1 MAYPSN
7 TLSMR
12 QQNRGQEARQV
23 NSGRTAAPTKSYSKY
38 NAKHET
44 GLRHKEVLLVSL
56 AFPLGIMMAF
66 GGKPALIVLCFGGII
81 SYIFDLLGTV
91 EVATSSYLN
100 RFHRLLPQP
109 CDNDKCLHNS
119 LT

>member
-1 MAYPSN
+1 MAYQSN

-23 NSGRTAAPTKSYSKY
+23 NPVRTVNPAKPYSKW
-38 NAKHET
+38 NEKHET
-44 GLRHKEVLLVSL
+44 ELRHREVLLMSL
-56 AFPLGIMMAF
+56 AFPIGIMMAF

-91 EVATSSYLN
+91 EVSI
-100 RFHRLLPQP
+100 H
-109 CDNDKCLHNS
+109 C
-119 LT
+119 

>member
-1 MAYPSN
+1 M
-7 TLSMR
+7 
-12 QQNRGQEARQV
+12 
-23 NSGRTAAPTKSYSKY
+23 NSGRTTAPSKPYSKY

-44 GLRHKEVLLVSL
+44 ELRHREVLLVSL

-91 EVATSSYLN
+91 EVATLPYLN
-100 RFHRLLPQP
+100 RFY
-109 CDNDKCLHNS
+109 
-119 LT
+119 

>member
-12 QQNRGQEARQV
+12 QQNRGPEARQV
-23 NSGRTAAPTKSYSKY
+23 NPGRTSSSTKQYSKY

-44 GLRHKEVLLVSL
+44 ELRHREVLLLSL
-56 AFPLGIMMAF
+56 AFPIGIMMAF

-91 EVATSSYLN
+91 EVTIDVS
-100 RFHRLLPQP
+100 
-109 CDNDKCLHNS
+109 
-119 LT
+119 